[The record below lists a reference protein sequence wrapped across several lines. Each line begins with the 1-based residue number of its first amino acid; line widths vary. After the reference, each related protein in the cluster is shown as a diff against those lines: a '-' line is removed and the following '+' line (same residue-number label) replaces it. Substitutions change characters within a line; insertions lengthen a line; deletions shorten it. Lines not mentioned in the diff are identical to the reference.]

1 MSKKTVNVISLGCSK
16 NLIDPEPLMRMLD
29 NLGCEPLFEQ

>member
-16 NLIDPEPLMRMLD
+16 NLIDAERLMRMLD
-29 NLGCEPLFEQ
+29 LSLIHI